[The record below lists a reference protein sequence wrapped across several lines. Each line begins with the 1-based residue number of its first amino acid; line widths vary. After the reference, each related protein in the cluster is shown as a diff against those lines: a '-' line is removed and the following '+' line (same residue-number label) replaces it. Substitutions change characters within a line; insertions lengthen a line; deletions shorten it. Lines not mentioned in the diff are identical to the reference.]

1 MTHTLTQRLDMTADD
16 TAPLPLVPERDDWW
30 RRLLLDTGYTL
41 TAFPIA
47 VLAFVLAVVGLS
59 VGAATLVIGVGFV
72 VLAGSLVGMRAFA
85 HVERLRLRSMQ
96 GRTAPVPSYATARPG
111 DSPLRRLFTPLRDA
125 QSWLDLLW
133 GLLGFATGTTAF
145 AVTVAWWAGSLGGV
159 TYWFWQRWLP
169 IDDADETL
177 ASLIGLG
184 SGREAESW
192 LNLGLG
198 VAGLLLLPL
207 VVRLMA
213 TMHASLSWVMLCSR
227 AELQRDVRRAEGGR
241 EAARIA
247 EADSLRRLERDIHD
261 GPQQRLVR
269 LQMDLG
275 RAGKQLD
282 QDPQQAKVT
291 IDAAMQHA
299 RDAVD
304 ELRSL
309 SRGIAPPVLV
319 DRGLTAALQEAFARS
334 PIPVHATVDLPDALP
349 PHVETTVYF
358 VVSEALTNVAK
369 HSGARR
375 VEVDVVQVGRRL
387 RVVVTDDGVGGAL
400 VGKGHGLVGLEQ
412 RVRAADGALEIT
424 SPSGGPTSLFVEI
437 ACD

>member
-16 TAPLPLVPERDDWW
+16 TAPLPLVPERDGWW

-72 VLAGSLVGMRAFA
+72 VLAGSLAGMRAFA

-261 GPQQRLVR
+261 GP
-269 LQMDLG
+269 
-275 RAGKQLD
+275 
-282 QDPQQAKVT
+282 
-291 IDAAMQHA
+291 
-299 RDAVD
+299 
-304 ELRSL
+304 
-309 SRGIAPPVLV
+309 
-319 DRGLTAALQEAFARS
+319 
-334 PIPVHATVDLPDALP
+334 
-349 PHVETTVYF
+349 
-358 VVSEALTNVAK
+358 
-369 HSGARR
+369 
-375 VEVDVVQVGRRL
+375 
-387 RVVVTDDGVGGAL
+387 
-400 VGKGHGLVGLEQ
+400 
-412 RVRAADGALEIT
+412 
-424 SPSGGPTSLFVEI
+424 
-437 ACD
+437 